1 MRPLIT
7 MSKFSYQRL
16 DDLFD
21 FFLLKKEPI
30 LIKDIA
36 STINVSE
43 RTIRTDISNLN
54 DYLINKNAKI
64 KLIRQKGYILDCE
77 DEKKIIDWWGNFNK
91 TEGYS
96 LLGSLKERQNYL
108 FALLLNELKYYSV
121 YELMEHLCIS
131 KNTLY
136 IYLKNIRKTLS
147 NYNLK
152 LINNTNT
159 GFKVI
164 GTEYDKRKA
173 ILDLFLIND
182 LQSYLVG
189 FTDLEKLFLTNIDL
203 DLLKT
208 LESKHLYSLQL
219 LDSDFY
225 HKNIISTIALA
236 IARVKEGLTINEISI
251 EVPKLMDHALDAIYL
266 FLKEIEN
273 SFSITLP
280 INEINYF
287 ILTLSI
293 NVPRLIKNPKN
304 HPSES
309 SIIVDELLTSI
320 YETSNL
326 NWTKD
331 KILFEDLVNHIENF
345 IKISSIDKE
354 RKNPILSTII
364 NSFPFAYSL
373 SLTHLGVIGK
383 KYNIFFSEDEVG
395 YIALH
400 IAGAIERHKA
410 KTQQLNVIIVCGGGF
425 AMSKIIES
433 KINKKFPN
441 KFNIKKTYSYA
452 EFQLSNISDIDLTI
466 TTLPFTQENT
476 PTVYIDMSNIDKAI
490 DDLKYYL
497 TDDQINNNVM
507 QLFNPENFYYF
518 DTDKLSKKDLLVKMT
533 VDLENQNIVSADFV
547 SSVLERESLQ
557 TTLINDVIAIPHSM
571 TMIANRSRVSVAIF
585 PNGIQWEKDKK
596 CNFIFLLA
604 ISKTDNEITDNLYDL
619 ILNLIDDKAMTK
631 QLLKAYT
638 FHEFKN
644 LLSIL

>member
-1 MRPLIT
+1 

-54 DYLINKNAKI
+54 DYLIDKNAKI

-136 IYLKNIRKTLS
+136 MYLKNIRKTLS

-203 DLLKT
+203 DLLNT
-208 LESKHLYSLQL
+208 LESKYLYSLQL

-533 VDLENQNIVSADFV
+533 VDLEKQNIVSEDFV

>member
-1 MRPLIT
+1 

-54 DYLINKNAKI
+54 DYLIDKNAKI

-96 LLGSLKERQNYL
+96 LLGSLEERQNYL

-136 IYLKNIRKTLS
+136 MYLKNIRKTLS

-476 PTVYIDMSNIDKAI
+476 PTAYIDMSNIDKAI

-533 VDLENQNIVSADFV
+533 VDLEKQNIVSADFV

-571 TMIANRSRVSVAIF
+571 TMSANRSRVSVAIF

>member
-1 MRPLIT
+1 

-136 IYLKNIRKTLS
+136 MYLKNIRKTLS

-236 IARVKEGLTINEISI
+236 IARVKEGLTINVISI

-345 IKISSIDKE
+345 IKISSINKE

-518 DTDKLSKKDLLVKMT
+518 DTDKLSKKDLLVKMA
-533 VDLENQNIVSADFV
+533 VDLEKQNIVSADFV

-604 ISKTDNEITDNLYDL
+604 ISKTDNEITNNLYDL

>member
-1 MRPLIT
+1 

-54 DYLINKNAKI
+54 DYLIDKNAKI

-108 FALLLNELKYYSV
+108 FALLLNEQKYYSV

-136 IYLKNIRKTLS
+136 MYLKNIRKTLS

-533 VDLENQNIVSADFV
+533 VDLEKQNIVSADFV

>member
-1 MRPLIT
+1 

-54 DYLINKNAKI
+54 DYLIDKNAKI

-96 LLGSLKERQNYL
+96 LLGSLEERQNYL

-136 IYLKNIRKTLS
+136 MYLKNIRKTLS

-476 PTVYIDMSNIDKAI
+476 PTAYIDMSNIDKAI

-518 DTDKLSKKDLLVKMT
+518 DTDKLSKKDLLVKMA
-533 VDLENQNIVSADFV
+533 VDLEKQNIVSEDFV

>member
-1 MRPLIT
+1 

-54 DYLINKNAKI
+54 DYLIDKNAKI

-136 IYLKNIRKTLS
+136 MYLKNIRKTLS

-518 DTDKLSKKDLLVKMT
+518 DTDKLSKKDLLVKMA
-533 VDLENQNIVSADFV
+533 VDLEKQNIVSEDFV

-571 TMIANRSRVSVAIF
+571 TMSANRSRVSVAIF

-619 ILNLIDDKAMTK
+619 ILNLIDDKAITK
-631 QLLKAYT
+631 QLLKANT
-638 FHEFKN
+638 FYEFKN

>member
-1 MRPLIT
+1 

-54 DYLINKNAKI
+54 DYLIDKNAKI

-108 FALLLNELKYYSV
+108 FALLLNEQKYYSV

-136 IYLKNIRKTLS
+136 MYLKNIRKTLS

-293 NVPRLIKNPKN
+293 NVPRLIKNSKN

-518 DTDKLSKKDLLVKMT
+518 DTDKLSKKDLLVKMA
-533 VDLENQNIVSADFV
+533 VDLEKQNIVSADFV

>member
-54 DYLINKNAKI
+54 DYLIDKNAKI

-96 LLGSLKERQNYL
+96 LLGSLEERQNYL

-136 IYLKNIRKTLS
+136 MYLKNIRKTLS

-189 FTDLEKLFLTNIDL
+189 FTDLEKLFLSNIDL
-203 DLLKT
+203 DLLNT

-219 LDSDFY
+219 LNSDFY

-251 EVPKLMDHALDAIYL
+251 EVPKLMDHALDAIYS

-273 SFSITLP
+273 AFSITLP

-326 NWTKD
+326 DWTKD

-452 EFQLSNISDIDLTI
+452 EFQLANISDIDLTI

-476 PTVYIDMSNIDKAI
+476 PTAYIDMSNIDKAI

-533 VDLENQNIVSADFV
+533 GDLEKQNIVSADFV

-571 TMIANRSRVSVAIF
+571 TMSANRSRVSVAIF

>member
-1 MRPLIT
+1 

-136 IYLKNIRKTLS
+136 MYLKNIRKTLS

>member
-1 MRPLIT
+1 

-54 DYLINKNAKI
+54 DYLIDKNAKI

-96 LLGSLKERQNYL
+96 LLGSLEERQNYL

-136 IYLKNIRKTLS
+136 MYLKNIRKTLS

-452 EFQLSNISDIDLTI
+452 EFQLANISDIDLTI

-476 PTVYIDMSNIDKAI
+476 PTAYIDMSNIDKAI

-518 DTDKLSKKDLLVKMT
+518 DTDKLSKKDLLVKMA
-533 VDLENQNIVSADFV
+533 VDLEKQNIVSADFV

>member
-1 MRPLIT
+1 

-54 DYLINKNAKI
+54 DYLIDKNAKI

-108 FALLLNELKYYSV
+108 FALLLNEQKYYSV

-136 IYLKNIRKTLS
+136 MYLKNIRKTLS

-203 DLLKT
+203 DLLNT
-208 LESKHLYSLQL
+208 LESKYLYSLQL

-518 DTDKLSKKDLLVKMT
+518 DTDKLSKKDLLVKMA
-533 VDLENQNIVSADFV
+533 VDLEKQNIVSEDFV

-571 TMIANRSRVSVAIF
+571 TMSANRSRVSVAIF

-604 ISKTDNEITDNLYDL
+604 LSKTDNEITDNLYDL
-619 ILNLIDDKAMTK
+619 ILNLIDDKAITK
-631 QLLKAYT
+631 QLLKANT
-638 FHEFKN
+638 FYEFKN

>member
-1 MRPLIT
+1 

-54 DYLINKNAKI
+54 DYLIDKNAKI

-96 LLGSLKERQNYL
+96 LLGSLEERQNYL

-136 IYLKNIRKTLS
+136 MYLKNIRKTLS

-189 FTDLEKLFLTNIDL
+189 FTDLEKLFLSNIDL
-203 DLLKT
+203 DLLNT

-476 PTVYIDMSNIDKAI
+476 PTAYIDMSNIDKAI

-533 VDLENQNIVSADFV
+533 GDLEKQNIVSADFV

-571 TMIANRSRVSVAIF
+571 TMSANRSRVSVAIF

>member
-1 MRPLIT
+1 

-54 DYLINKNAKI
+54 DYLIDKNAKI

-96 LLGSLKERQNYL
+96 LLGSLEERQNYL

-136 IYLKNIRKTLS
+136 MYLKNIRKTLS

-203 DLLKT
+203 DLLNT

-533 VDLENQNIVSADFV
+533 VDLEKQNIVSEDFV

>member
-1 MRPLIT
+1 

-54 DYLINKNAKI
+54 DYLIDKNAKI

-108 FALLLNELKYYSV
+108 FALLLNEQKYYSV

-189 FTDLEKLFLTNIDL
+189 FTDLEKLFLSNIDL
-203 DLLKT
+203 DLLNT

-476 PTVYIDMSNIDKAI
+476 PTAYIDMSNIDKAI

-518 DTDKLSKKDLLVKMT
+518 DTDKLSKKDLLVKMA
-533 VDLENQNIVSADFV
+533 VDLEKQNIVSEDFV

-571 TMIANRSRVSVAIF
+571 TMSANRSRVSVAIF

-604 ISKTDNEITDNLYDL
+604 LSKTDNEITDNLYDL
-619 ILNLIDDKAMTK
+619 ILNLIDDKAITK
-631 QLLKAYT
+631 QLLKANT
-638 FHEFKN
+638 FYEFKN

>member
-1 MRPLIT
+1 

-54 DYLINKNAKI
+54 DYLIDKNAKI

-108 FALLLNELKYYSV
+108 FALLLNEQKYYSV

-136 IYLKNIRKTLS
+136 MYLKNIRKTLS

-476 PTVYIDMSNIDKAI
+476 PTIYIDMSNIDKAI

-533 VDLENQNIVSADFV
+533 VDLEKQNIVSADFV

>member
-136 IYLKNIRKTLS
+136 MYLKNIRKTLS

-345 IKISSIDKE
+345 IKISSINKE

-518 DTDKLSKKDLLVKMT
+518 DTDKLSKKDLLVKMA
-533 VDLENQNIVSADFV
+533 VDLEKQNIVSADFV

-604 ISKTDNEITDNLYDL
+604 ISKTDNEITNNLYDL

>member
-1 MRPLIT
+1 

-108 FALLLNELKYYSV
+108 FALLLNEQKYYSV

-136 IYLKNIRKTLS
+136 MYLKNIRKTLS

-476 PTVYIDMSNIDKAI
+476 PTIYIDMSNIDKAI

-518 DTDKLSKKDLLVKMT
+518 DTDKLSKKDLLVKMA
-533 VDLENQNIVSADFV
+533 VDLEKQNIVSADFV

>member
-1 MRPLIT
+1 

-108 FALLLNELKYYSV
+108 FALLLNEQKYYSV

-136 IYLKNIRKTLS
+136 MYLKNIRKTLS

-251 EVPKLMDHALDAIYL
+251 EVPKLMDHALDAIHL

-533 VDLENQNIVSADFV
+533 VDLEKQNIVSEDFV

-585 PNGIQWEKDKK
+585 PNGIKWEKDKK

>member
-54 DYLINKNAKI
+54 DYLIDKNAKI

-96 LLGSLKERQNYL
+96 LLGSLEERQNYL

-189 FTDLEKLFLTNIDL
+189 FTDLEKLFLSNIDL
-203 DLLKT
+203 DLLNT

-219 LDSDFY
+219 LNSDFY

-251 EVPKLMDHALDAIYL
+251 EVPKLMDHALDAIYS

-273 SFSITLP
+273 AFSITLP

-326 NWTKD
+326 DWTKD

-452 EFQLSNISDIDLTI
+452 EFQLANISDIDLTI

-476 PTVYIDMSNIDKAI
+476 PTAYIDMSNIDKAI

-533 VDLENQNIVSADFV
+533 GDLEKQNIVSADFV

-571 TMIANRSRVSVAIF
+571 TMSANRSRVSVAIF

>member
-1 MRPLIT
+1 

-54 DYLINKNAKI
+54 DYLIDKNAKI

-136 IYLKNIRKTLS
+136 MYLKNIRKTLS

-452 EFQLSNISDIDLTI
+452 EFQLANISDIDLTI

-533 VDLENQNIVSADFV
+533 GDLEKQNIVSADFV

>member
-1 MRPLIT
+1 

-251 EVPKLMDHALDAIYL
+251 EVPKLMDHALDAIHL

>member
-1 MRPLIT
+1 

-54 DYLINKNAKI
+54 DYLIDKNAKI

-108 FALLLNELKYYSV
+108 FALLLNEQKYYSV

-136 IYLKNIRKTLS
+136 MYLKNIRKTLS

-452 EFQLSNISDIDLTI
+452 EFQLSKISDIDLTI

-476 PTVYIDMSNIDKAI
+476 PTIYIDMSNIDKAI

-518 DTDKLSKKDLLVKMT
+518 DTDKLSKKDLLVKMA
-533 VDLENQNIVSADFV
+533 VDLEKQNIVSADFV

>member
-1 MRPLIT
+1 

-54 DYLINKNAKI
+54 DYLIDKNAKI

-96 LLGSLKERQNYL
+96 LLGSLEERQNYL

-136 IYLKNIRKTLS
+136 MYLKNIRKTLS

-152 LINNTNT
+152 LINNINT

-203 DLLKT
+203 DLLNT

-219 LDSDFY
+219 LNSDFY

-441 KFNIKKTYSYA
+441 KFNIKKIYSYA
-452 EFQLSNISDIDLTI
+452 EFQLANISDIDLTI

-476 PTVYIDMSNIDKAI
+476 PTAYIDMSNIDKAI

-518 DTDKLSKKDLLVKMT
+518 DTDKLSKKDLLVKMA
-533 VDLENQNIVSADFV
+533 VDLEKQNIVSEDFV

-571 TMIANRSRVSVAIF
+571 TMSANRSRVSVAIF

>member
-1 MRPLIT
+1 

-54 DYLINKNAKI
+54 DYLIDKNAKI

-108 FALLLNELKYYSV
+108 FALLLNEQKYYSV

-136 IYLKNIRKTLS
+136 MYLKNIRKTLS

-203 DLLKT
+203 DLLNT
-208 LESKHLYSLQL
+208 LESKYLYSLQL

-518 DTDKLSKKDLLVKMT
+518 DTDKLSKKDLLVKMA
-533 VDLENQNIVSADFV
+533 VDLEKQNIVSADFV

>member
-1 MRPLIT
+1 

-54 DYLINKNAKI
+54 DYLIDKNAKI

-108 FALLLNELKYYSV
+108 FALLLNEQKYYSV

-136 IYLKNIRKTLS
+136 MYLKNIRKTLS
-147 NYNLK
+147 SYNLK

-266 FLKEIEN
+266 FLKEIES

-518 DTDKLSKKDLLVKMT
+518 DTDKLSKKDLLVKMA
-533 VDLENQNIVSADFV
+533 VDLEKQNIVSADFV

-571 TMIANRSRVSVAIF
+571 TMSANRSRVSVAIF

-619 ILNLIDDKAMTK
+619 ILNLIDDKAITK
-631 QLLKAYT
+631 QLLKANT
-638 FHEFKN
+638 FYEFKN

>member
-1 MRPLIT
+1 

-293 NVPRLIKNPKN
+293 NVPRLIKNSKN

-518 DTDKLSKKDLLVKMT
+518 DTDKLSKKDLLVKMA
-533 VDLENQNIVSADFV
+533 VDLEKQNIVSADFV

>member
-1 MRPLIT
+1 

-54 DYLINKNAKI
+54 DYLIDKNAKI

-136 IYLKNIRKTLS
+136 MYLKNIRKTLS

-219 LDSDFY
+219 LNSDFY

-287 ILTLSI
+287 MLTLSI

-452 EFQLSNISDIDLTI
+452 EFQLANISDIDLTI

-476 PTVYIDMSNIDKAI
+476 PTIYIDMSNIDKAI

-518 DTDKLSKKDLLVKMT
+518 DTDKLSKKDLLVKMA
-533 VDLENQNIVSADFV
+533 VDLEKQNIVSADFV

-571 TMIANRSRVSVAIF
+571 TMSANRSRVSVAIF

>member
-1 MRPLIT
+1 

>member
-1 MRPLIT
+1 

-136 IYLKNIRKTLS
+136 MYLKNIRKTLS

-236 IARVKEGLTINEISI
+236 IARVKVGLTINEISI

-507 QLFNPENFYYF
+507 ELFNPENFYYF
-518 DTDKLSKKDLLVKMT
+518 DTDKLSKKDLLVKMA
-533 VDLENQNIVSADFV
+533 VDLEKQNIVSADFV

>member
-1 MRPLIT
+1 

-96 LLGSLKERQNYL
+96 LLGSLEERQNYL

-136 IYLKNIRKTLS
+136 MYLKNIRKTLS

-533 VDLENQNIVSADFV
+533 VDLEKQNIVSADFV

>member
-1 MRPLIT
+1 

-54 DYLINKNAKI
+54 DYLIDKNAKI

-96 LLGSLKERQNYL
+96 LLGSLEERQNYL

-136 IYLKNIRKTLS
+136 MYLKNIRKTLS

-203 DLLKT
+203 DLLNT

-476 PTVYIDMSNIDKAI
+476 PTAYIDMSNIDKAI

-533 VDLENQNIVSADFV
+533 VDLEKQNIVSADFV

-571 TMIANRSRVSVAIF
+571 TMSANRSRVSVAIF

>member
-1 MRPLIT
+1 

-136 IYLKNIRKTLS
+136 MYLKNIRKTLS

-251 EVPKLMDHALDAIYL
+251 EVPKLMDHALDAIHL

-533 VDLENQNIVSADFV
+533 VDLEKQNIVSADFV

>member
-1 MRPLIT
+1 

-136 IYLKNIRKTLS
+136 MYLKNIRKTLS

-533 VDLENQNIVSADFV
+533 VDLEKQNIVSEDFV

>member
-1 MRPLIT
+1 

-136 IYLKNIRKTLS
+136 MYLKNIRKTLS

-533 VDLENQNIVSADFV
+533 VDLEKQNIVSADFV

-604 ISKTDNEITDNLYDL
+604 ISKTDNEITNNLYDL

>member
-1 MRPLIT
+1 

-136 IYLKNIRKTLS
+136 MYLKNIRKTLS

-518 DTDKLSKKDLLVKMT
+518 DTDKLSKKDLLVKMA
-533 VDLENQNIVSADFV
+533 VDLEKQNIVSADFV

-604 ISKTDNEITDNLYDL
+604 ISKTDNEITNNLYDL

>member
-1 MRPLIT
+1 

-54 DYLINKNAKI
+54 DYLIDKNAKI

-108 FALLLNELKYYSV
+108 FALLLNEQKYYSV

-136 IYLKNIRKTLS
+136 MYLKNIRKTLS

-203 DLLKT
+203 DLLNT
-208 LESKHLYSLQL
+208 LESKYLYSLQL

-452 EFQLSNISDIDLTI
+452 EFQLSKISDIDLTI

-518 DTDKLSKKDLLVKMT
+518 DTDKLSKKDLLVKMA
-533 VDLENQNIVSADFV
+533 VDLEKQNIVSADFV

>member
-1 MRPLIT
+1 

-136 IYLKNIRKTLS
+136 MYLKNIRKTLS

-251 EVPKLMDHALDAIYL
+251 EVPKLMDHALDAIHL

-518 DTDKLSKKDLLVKMT
+518 DTDKLSKKDLLVKMA
-533 VDLENQNIVSADFV
+533 VDLEKQNIVSADFV

>member
-1 MRPLIT
+1 

-54 DYLINKNAKI
+54 DYLIDKNAKI

-136 IYLKNIRKTLS
+136 MYLKNIRKTLS

-203 DLLKT
+203 DLLNT

-518 DTDKLSKKDLLVKMT
+518 DTDKLSKKDLLVKMA
-533 VDLENQNIVSADFV
+533 VDLEKQNIVSEDFV

>member
-1 MRPLIT
+1 

-54 DYLINKNAKI
+54 DYLIDKNAKI

-96 LLGSLKERQNYL
+96 LLGSLEERQNYL

-136 IYLKNIRKTLS
+136 MYLKNIRKTLS

-452 EFQLSNISDIDLTI
+452 EFQLSKISDIDLTI

-518 DTDKLSKKDLLVKMT
+518 DTDKLSKKDLLVKMA
-533 VDLENQNIVSADFV
+533 VDLEKQNIVSADFV

-571 TMIANRSRVSVAIF
+571 TMSANRSRVSVAIF